1 MLKFIVRLLTLGLFV
16 AVGMAI
22 GLYWFAQQPLSTA
35 AETVEF
41 SIAPGSGLGAAT
53 RQMKSAGIDLPVW
66 SFIALARVQG
76 KAGMVKAG
84 SYELKRGATA
94 ADLLRKITRG
104 EFAYAEILF
113 VEGWNFKQMRAA
125 LDARTDVRHD
135 TAGLSDAELMR
146 TIGAPTQNP
155 EGRFF
160 PDTYRFAK
168 GTSDVQILQQAYQTM
183 SRLLASAWAAR
194 APDLPFANADEALT
208 LASIVEKETGQRNDR
223 PLIAAVFIN
232 RLRRGI
238 MLQTD
243 PTVIYGMGDR
253 FSGDLRRVDLST
265 DTPYNTYMHVGLPP
279 TPIAMPG
286 IESIQAVLH
295 PANSDALYFVARGD
309 GSSHF
314 SRSLNE
320 HNRAV
325 DTYQRNPRTHQKRKN
340 EQRKIHQP
348 RRH

>member
-1 MLKFIVRLLTLGLFV
+1 MLKFIARLLMLGLLV
-16 AVGMAI
+16 AIGMAI
-22 GLYWFAQQPLSTA
+22 GLYWFAQRPLATA
-35 AETVEF
+35 NETVEF
-41 SIAPGSGLGAAT
+41 NIQPGSGLRSAT
-53 RQMKSAGIDLPVW
+53 QQMKSAGIHLPAW
-66 SFIALARVQG
+66 PFIALARVQG

-84 SYELKRGATA
+84 SYELNRGATA

-104 EFAYAEILF
+104 EFAYAEVLF

-125 LDARTDVRHD
+125 LAARADVRHD

-146 TIGAPTQNP
+146 AIGAPVQQHP

-168 GTSDVQILQQAYQTM
+168 GASDMQILREAYQAM
-183 SRLLASAWAAR
+183 DRQLASAWATR
-194 APDLPFANADEALT
+194 APDLPFANADEALI
-208 LASIVEKETGQRNDR
+208 LASIVEKETGQRGDR

-243 PTVIYGMGDR
+243 PTVIYGMGER
-253 FSGDLRRVDLST
+253 FSGDLRRADLST
-265 DTPYNTYMHVGLPP
+265 DTPYNTYMRAGLPP

-295 PANSDALYFVARGD
+295 PADSDALYFVARGD

-325 DTYQRNPRTHQKRKN
+325 DTYQRTHKKRK
-340 EQRKIHQP
+340 K
-348 RRH
+348 